1 LETENLNTERIYIDE
16 DEDEEEKEEKNT
28 LSFLLE
34 KIMLLQL
41 WRIFGPSS
49 SGWGR
54 RDIMVIMNMSNC
66 LHMGA
71 RVGIKWRRLP
81 LQLEDMTLDRAMDG
95 SDQITTVGSDQINS
109 QN

>member
-49 SGWGR
+49 SG
-54 RDIMVIMNMSNC
+54 
-66 LHMGA
+66 
-71 RVGIKWRRLP
+71 
-81 LQLEDMTLDRAMDG
+81 
-95 SDQITTVGSDQINS
+95 
-109 QN
+109 